1 MSNNKQLMQQCCEYY
16 KEYSLSETGIYITTI
31 ISEDGSIRLSDKFIA
46 GK

>member
-1 MSNNKQLMQQCCEYY
+1 MSNYKQVMVQSCEYS
-16 KEYSLSETGIYITTI
+16 KEYSLPEMGIYITTI